1 MNSKTNYTLV
11 GFFVLLSVVLITFF
25 VVWLLQPTDEEQ
37 EQFYRIDFSE
47 SVSGLNVDSP
57 VKYRGVTIG
66 KVKSIRISPR
76 NVEKI
81 EVLISVRKS
90 TPIKTDTVAK
100 LKPQGITGLT
110 YVNLSRGSREAPLLR
125 PKNRHD
131 IPLIRSEPSFLV
143 KIERTFGSAS
153 ENLAATLVR
162 LKTLL
167 GEENQAQVQRILTHS
182 ANILQKVDKGLK
194 PQRLKH
200 IDEMVVSI
208 ASLSKR
214 LEKSLPYLDRLAQSG
229 DALAV
234 RAKASLTVIEKDF
247 DRIGETMQVINER
260 NKNGDYSVKEN
271 IQPAMMQ
278 FEMTMHELRQSLIML
293 NQMLQ
298 RYGDNPS
305 DMLFQYQP
313 PLVGPGEKE

>member
-11 GFFVLLSVVLITFF
+11 GFFVLLSVILITFF
-25 VVWLLQPTDEEQ
+25 VVWLLQPSDEEQ
-37 EQFYRIDFSE
+37 EQLYRIEFSE

-81 EVLISVRKS
+81 EVIISVRKS
-90 TPIKTDTVAK
+90 TPIKADTVAK

-167 GEENQAQVQRILTHS
+167 GEENQVQVQRMLTHS
-182 ANILQKVDKGLK
+182 ANILQKLDEGIK
-194 PQRLKH
+194 PERLEH

-208 ASLSKR
+208 SSLSNR
-214 LEKSLPYLDRLAQSG
+214 LEKSLPYLDRLAQSS

-234 RAKASLTVIEKDF
+234 RAKASLAVIEKDF
-247 DRIGETMQVINER
+247 DRIGETMRVINER

-278 FEMTMHELRQSLIML
+278 FEMTMHELRQSLILL
-293 NQMLQ
+293 NQMLR
-298 RYGDNPS
+298 RYEENPS
-305 DMLFQYQP
+305 AMLFQYQP
-313 PLVGPGEKE
+313 PLVGPGEMQ

>member
-37 EQFYRIDFSE
+37 EQLYRIEFSE

-66 KVKSIRISPR
+66 KVKSIRISPH

-81 EVLISVRKS
+81 EVLISVRRS

-110 YVNLSRGSREAPLLR
+110 YVNLSRGSRKAPLLR

-131 IPLIRSEPSFLV
+131 IPLIHSEPSFLV

-167 GEENQAQVQRILTHS
+167 GEENQAQVQRILTHG
-182 ANILQKVDKGLK
+182 ANILQKLDDGLK
-194 PQRLKH
+194 PERLDH
-200 IDEMVVSI
+200 IDGMVVSI
-208 ASLSKR
+208 TSLSNR
-214 LEKSLPYLDRLAQSG
+214 IEKTLPYLERLAQSG
-229 DALAV
+229 DALAI
-234 RAKASLTVIEKDF
+234 RAKTSLTVIEKDF

-313 PLVGPGEKE
+313 PLVGPGEK

>member
-37 EQFYRIDFSE
+37 EQLYRIDFSE

-110 YVNLSRGSREAPLLR
+110 YVNLSRGSRESPLLR

-167 GEENQAQVQRILTHS
+167 GEENQVQVHRMLTHS
-182 ANILQKVDKGLK
+182 ANILQKLDEGLR
-194 PQRLKH
+194 PERLEH
-200 IDEMVVSI
+200 IDKMVVAI
-208 ASLSKR
+208 TSLSNR
-214 LEKSLPYLDRLAQSG
+214 VEKSLPYLDRLAQSG